1 MNRPVN
7 ILHGTDWWT
16 DCDDVAALR
25 LLCRAHRAGKI
36 NLCCVGI
43 DSVMQYSAP
52 SVSAFLQSEGVEAPI
67 GVDFSAVRSGDKCRY
82 QKLLASYPH
91 TVQANIDC
99 IPAYR
104 LYRKTLAGIDGRAQ
118 ITEVGFPQIIMQLM
132 QSDPDEFSPLSGMEL
147 VKEKVEK
154 IWLMA
159 GRWDRSPGREYN
171 LTAYPACSAAGH
183 YICEHSPV
191 PLVFLGYE
199 AGMDVIT
206 GNTVPEDDLLKKAFN
221 ANGAA
226 NGRSSWDPMLVSA
239 AITQD
244 LAEAGYAAVYGRAHV
259 DPATGDNTFT
269 RGEGNHCYLVKTRS
283 DAFYADS
290 INKILSARIS
300 EK

>member
-1 MNRPVN
+1 MIN

-25 LLCRAHRAGKI
+25 LLCRAHREGKI
-36 NLCCVGI
+36 NLCCVGV

-52 SVSAFLQSEGVEAPI
+52 SVSAFLQNEGVEAPI
-67 GVDFSAVRSGDKCRY
+67 GVDFSAVRDGGNCKY

-91 TVQANIDC
+91 TVKANIDC

-104 LYRKTLAGIDGRAQ
+104 LYRKTLAATEGKAQ
-118 ITEVGFPQIIMQLM
+118 ITEVGFPQIIMQLL
-132 QSDPDEFSPLSGMEL
+132 QSDPDEFSPLTGMEL
-147 VKEKVEK
+147 IKEKVEK

-171 LTAYPACSAAGH
+171 LCAYPMCSVAGH

-191 PLVFLGYE
+191 PLIFLGFE
-199 AGMDVIT
+199 VGLNVIT
-206 GNTVPEDDLLKKAFN
+206 GNTAPEDDMLKLAYVARGN
-221 ANGAA
+221 PEGNH
-226 NGRSSWDPMLVSA
+226 SWDPMLVQA

-244 LAEAGYAAVYGRAHV
+244 LTETGYTAVYGRAHV
-259 DPATGDNTFT
+259 DPETGDNTFT
-269 RGEGNHCYLVKTRS
+269 PGEGNHCYLVKTKP

-290 INKILSARIS
+290 INRILSARKT
-300 EK
+300 EE

>member
-1 MNRPVN
+1 MTGPIN

-25 LLCRAHRAGKI
+25 LLCRAHKDGRI

-52 SVSAFLQSEGVEAPI
+52 SVSAFLVNEGVNAPI
-67 GVDFSAVRSGDKCRY
+67 GVDFSAVRKGKNCKY

-91 TVQANIDC
+91 TVRANIDC

-104 LYRKTLAGIDGRAQ
+104 LYRKTLAALDGKAQ
-118 ITEVGFPQIIMQLM
+118 ITEVSFPQIIMQLM

-171 LTAYPACSAAGH
+171 LSAYPVCCVAGH
-183 YICEHSPV
+183 YICENAPV
-191 PLVFLGYE
+191 PLVFLGFE
-199 AGMDVIT
+199 VGMDVIT
-206 GNTVPEDDLLKKAFN
+206 GDTVPEEDMLKKAFY
-221 ANGAA
+221 AHGSA
-226 NGRSSWDPMLVSA
+226 NGRSSWDPMLIHA
-239 AITQD
+239 AVCQD
-244 LAEAGYAAVYGRAHV
+244 LAQAGYAAVYGTAHV
-259 DPATGDNTFT
+259 DPVTGDNTFT
-269 RGEGNHCYLVKTRS
+269 PGEGTHCYLVKTRPN
-283 DAFYADS
+283 AFYAEN
-290 INKILSARIS
+290 INRILSAEI
-300 EK
+300 